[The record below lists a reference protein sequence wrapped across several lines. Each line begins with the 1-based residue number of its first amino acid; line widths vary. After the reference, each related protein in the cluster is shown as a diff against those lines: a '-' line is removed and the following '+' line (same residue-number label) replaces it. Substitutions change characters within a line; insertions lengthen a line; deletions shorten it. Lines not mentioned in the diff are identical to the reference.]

1 MLPEL
6 WYTRLMAARERASF
20 GIAAVVTALALGAFG
35 CDAGGLIIVETKPPP
50 APKLDPQSNEL
61 VSGGT
66 VAKNGKYTVVYTMGQ
81 PTPQSRVSGPA
92 KTLNGGVVG
101 ATQP

>member
-1 MLPEL
+1 
-6 WYTRLMAARERASF
+6 MAARVRISF
-20 GIAAVVTALALGAFG
+20 GFCGVVTALGLGALG
-35 CDAGGLIIVETKPPP
+35 CDAGGLIVVETTGKPEAKLAP
-50 APKLDPQSNEL
+50 ASNEI

-81 PTPQSRVSGPA
+81 PTPQSRVSGPD

>member
-1 MLPEL
+1 
-6 WYTRLMAARERASF
+6 MAARVRVSF
-20 GIAAVVTALALGAFG
+20 GFCVIVTALGLGAIG
-35 CDAGGLIIVETKPPP
+35 CDAGGLIVVETKGNPDAKLGP
-50 APKLDPQSNEL
+50 ASNEL

-81 PTPQSRVSGPA
+81 PTPQSRVSGPNQ
-92 KTLNGGVVG
+92 TLNGGVVG

>member
-1 MLPEL
+1 MG
-6 WYTRLMAARERASF
+6 ARVRVSF
-20 GIAAVVTALALGAFG
+20 GFCAVVTVLGLGALG
-35 CDAGGLIIVETKPPP
+35 CDAGGLIVVETNGKPE
-50 APKLDPQSNEL
+50 PKFGPQSNEM

-81 PTPQSRVSGPA
+81 PTPQSRVSGPN

-101 ATQP
+101 ATQQ

>member
-1 MLPEL
+1 MLV
-6 WYTRLMAARERASF
+6 RARVSF
-20 GIAAVVTALALGAFG
+20 GIAAVVMAFGIAAIG
-35 CDAGGLIIVETKPPP
+35 CDAGGLILTDTTDNP
-50 APKLDPQSNEL
+50 APKTGVQANDM

-81 PTPQSRVSGPA
+81 PTPQSRVTGSD

-101 ATQP
+101 ATQPD

>member
-1 MLPEL
+1 
-6 WYTRLMAARERASF
+6 MAARVRASF
-20 GIAAVVTALALGAFG
+20 GFGVVVTMLALGALG
-35 CDAGGLIIVETKPPP
+35 CDAGGLIVVETTGDPE
-50 APKLDPQSNEL
+50 PKFGPQANDM

-81 PTPQSRVSGPA
+81 PTPQSRVSGPN